1 VGHEVFVRGR
11 DVVFTLERRRG
22 STAWRLRG
30 AAGVA
35 LRELGDDSFD
45 LRSYYRERVEAQS
58 ARAARRV
65 DVAAA
70 GGRGRMSALLRMEI
84 GKLGRFAS
92 VRFSASC
99 WCCSRLWAYA
109 PGIFDV
115 YGFFLVSGFQVPALA
130 LLSSMEFLLPL
141 LIAITCAELIGI
153 EINHGT
159 LPTVLLRPVTRAQWL
174 LAKLL
179 VASAYPFLALGFFLL
194 ASLVAGA
201 AFFGYGPFVG
211 GTGLG
216 RQGLLGAG
224 TMLPPDA
231 WREVLQAY
239 AIAAYS
245 LMPIGLLAVLF
256 AVVLMNAA
264 GGAFA
269 TLATLI
275 VMQLLMVFPAVT
287 PYLLT
292 TQLSAYVE
300 PASPLGWVV
309 TLIALYCAAFAAAAV
324 IVFERKD
331 F

>member
-1 VGHEVFVRGR
+1 V
-11 DVVFTLERRRG
+11 T
-22 STAWRLRG
+22 
-30 AAGVA
+30 
-35 LRELGDDSFD
+35 
-45 LRSYYRERVEAQS
+45 
-58 ARAARRV
+58 
-65 DVAAA
+65 
-70 GGRGRMSALLRMEI
+70 ALLRMEV
-84 GKLGRFAS
+84 GKLGRLAS
-92 VRFSASC
+92 VRFSAVVLVIFPL
-99 WCCSRLWAYA
+99 LWAYA

-141 LIAITCAELIGI
+141 LIAIACAELIGI
-153 EINHGT
+153 ELNHGT

-179 VASAYPFLALGFFLL
+179 VASIYPFLVMGFFLL
-194 ASLVAGA
+194 TSLAAGA
-201 AFFGYGPFVG
+201 TFGYGPFVG

-224 TMLPPDA
+224 TMLPLDA
-231 WREVLQAY
+231 WSEVLQAY
-239 AIAAYS
+239 LIAAYS

-264 GGAFA
+264 GGALA

-275 VMQLLMVFPAVT
+275 VMQLLVVFPALT

-300 PASPLGWVV
+300 PVSPLGWVA
-309 TLIALYCAAFAAAAV
+309 TLIAFYCAAFAAAAV

>member
-1 VGHEVFVRGR
+1 
-11 DVVFTLERRRG
+11 
-22 STAWRLRG
+22 
-30 AAGVA
+30 
-35 LRELGDDSFD
+35 
-45 LRSYYRERVEAQS
+45 
-58 ARAARRV
+58 
-65 DVAAA
+65 
-70 GGRGRMSALLRMEI
+70 MSALLRMEL
-84 GKLGRFAS
+84 GKLGRLSS
-92 VRFSASC
+92 VRFSALVLVLFPF
-99 WCCSRLWAYA
+99 LWAYA

-153 EINHGT
+153 EISNGT

-179 VASAYPFLALGFFLL
+179 VASVYPFLALGFFLL
-194 ASLVAGA
+194 ASLAAG
-201 AFFGYGPFVG
+201 AFFGFGPFIG

-224 TMLPPDA
+224 TMVPVDA

-239 AIAAYS
+239 VIAAYS
-245 LMPIGLLAVLF
+245 LVPIGLLAVLF
-256 AVVLMNAA
+256 AVILMNAA
-264 GGAFA
+264 GGALA

-275 VMQLLMVFPAVT
+275 VMQLMVVFPGVT

-292 TQLSAYVE
+292 TQLGAYVQ

-309 TLIALYCAAFAAAAV
+309 ALIALYCAAFAAAAV

>member
-1 VGHEVFVRGR
+1 V
-11 DVVFTLERRRG
+11 
-22 STAWRLRG
+22 
-30 AAGVA
+30 
-35 LRELGDDSFD
+35 
-45 LRSYYRERVEAQS
+45 
-58 ARAARRV
+58 
-65 DVAAA
+65 
-70 GGRGRMSALLRMEI
+70 SALLRMEI
-84 GKLGRFAS
+84 GKLGRLAS
-92 VRFSASC
+92 VRFSAAVLVIFPL
-99 WCCSRLWAYA
+99 LWAYA

-153 EINHGT
+153 ELNHGT

-179 VASAYPFLALGFFLL
+179 VASAYPFLAMGFFLL
-194 ASLVAGA
+194 MSLVAGFA
-201 AFFGYGPFVG
+201 FGYGPFVG

-224 TMLPPDA
+224 TMLPVDA
-231 WREVLQAY
+231 WREILQAY

-264 GGAFA
+264 GGALA

-275 VMQLLMVFPAVT
+275 VMQLLVVFPAVT

-300 PASPLGWVV
+300 PASPLGWVA
-309 TLIALYCAAFAAAAV
+309 TLIAFYCAAFAAAAV

>member
-1 VGHEVFVRGR
+1 V
-11 DVVFTLERRRG
+11 T
-22 STAWRLRG
+22 
-30 AAGVA
+30 
-35 LRELGDDSFD
+35 
-45 LRSYYRERVEAQS
+45 
-58 ARAARRV
+58 
-65 DVAAA
+65 
-70 GGRGRMSALLRMEI
+70 ALLRMEV
-84 GKLGRFAS
+84 GKLGRLAS
-92 VRFSASC
+92 VRFSAVVLVIFPL
-99 WCCSRLWAYA
+99 LWAYA

-141 LIAITCAELIGI
+141 LIAIACAELIGI
-153 EINHGT
+153 ELNHGT

-179 VASAYPFLALGFFLL
+179 VASIYPFLVMGFFLL
-194 ASLVAGA
+194 TSLVAGA
-201 AFFGYGPFVG
+201 TFGYGPFVG

-224 TMLPPDA
+224 TMLPLDA

-239 AIAAYS
+239 LIAAYS

-264 GGAFA
+264 GGALA

-275 VMQLLMVFPAVT
+275 VMQLLVVFPAVT

-300 PASPLGWVV
+300 PVSPLGWVA
-309 TLIALYCAAFAAAAV
+309 TLIAFYCAAFAAAAV